1 MAPRVGVGIDDQ
13 GWHVTVRLTD
23 KSNGVVVGSI
33 DRDEL
38 QFLIDN
44 LEEESSRDAD
54 YFIDQ
59 ATVEILAAAGG
70 NASLI
75 SMLRN
80 AVGTSDGIDVEWE
93 SD

>member
-1 MAPRVGVGIDDQ
+1 MALREDAGIDFQ
-13 GWHVTVRLTD
+13 GWNVTVRLTD

-59 ATVEILAAAGG
+59 ATVEILAEAGG
-70 NASLI
+70 NPALI

>member
-1 MAPRVGVGIDDQ
+1 M
-13 GWHVTVRLTD
+13 TVRLTD
-23 KSNGVVVGSI
+23 KSNGVVLGSI
-33 DRDEL
+33 DRDDL

-59 ATVEILAAAGG
+59 ATVQVLAEAGG
-70 NASLI
+70 KASLI
-75 SMLRN
+75 AMLRD

>member
-1 MAPRVGVGIDDQ
+1 
-13 GWHVTVRLTD
+13 VTVRLTD
-23 KSNGVVVGSI
+23 KSNGAVIGAI
-33 DRDEL
+33 NRDEL

-59 ATVEILAAAGG
+59 ATVEILAEVGG

-75 SMLRN
+75 TMLRN

-93 SD
+93 SV

>member
-1 MAPRVGVGIDDQ
+1 M
-13 GWHVTVRLTD
+13 TVRLTD
-23 KSNGVVVGSI
+23 KSNGVVVGAI
-33 DRDEL
+33 DRDDL

-59 ATVEILAAAGG
+59 ATVEILAEAGG
-70 NASLI
+70 KASLI

-80 AVGTSDGIDVEWE
+80 AVGTSDGIDIEWE

>member
-1 MAPRVGVGIDDQ
+1 M
-13 GWHVTVRLTD
+13 TVRLTD

-33 DRDEL
+33 DRNEL

-59 ATVEILAAAGG
+59 ATVDILAEAGG

-80 AVGTSDGIDVEWE
+80 AVGTSEGIDVEWE

>member
-1 MAPRVGVGIDDQ
+1 M
-13 GWHVTVRLTD
+13 TVRLTN

-33 DRDEL
+33 NRDEL

-59 ATVEILAAAGG
+59 ATVEILAEAGG

-93 SD
+93 SE